1 MTYLEVIDTA
11 IKVGLGALISG
22 LSAYWMSKSKTND
35 DLRRE
40 RLTRHHGLLEK
51 SAEQIENFSHSMLR
65 YWALVV
71 EWVRYKDKSTQM
83 PPNRAEELSKAK
95 TELFNTF
102 SDLTSAESKL
112 LLLGHTEAQQLL
124 RSFGDI
130 AKHVRRH
137 AWDGD
142 KSLSEAQMEIFR
154 SQLLEAREKLF
165 NELSRI
171 YRTET

>member
-71 EWVRYKDKSTQM
+71 E
-83 PPNRAEELSKAK
+83 
-95 TELFNTF
+95 
-102 SDLTSAESKL
+102 
-112 LLLGHTEAQQLL
+112 
-124 RSFGDI
+124 
-130 AKHVRRH
+130 
-137 AWDGD
+137 
-142 KSLSEAQMEIFR
+142 
-154 SQLLEAREKLF
+154 
-165 NELSRI
+165 
-171 YRTET
+171 